1 MSTGNIRERF
11 LTIMSTRLYTQ
22 LEPQETLDLHDEL
35 ERYLRAGDPSISEAQ
50 NLSLI
55 EMLFYLSVYLGY
67 DVNAQVLYG
76 TLRDRLGE
84 RSPRLYVMNATL
96 KQINESDPEAIAYLE
111 KLLAEEYEFDSDPA
125 TYGLIAKKLLA
136 IKWELARAAG
146 QSTDELMRELV
157 ALIEKLP
164 LDPELW
170 WYLGDLYVQ
179 QGRLPEA
186 KYCFEEVVLIMPFNY
201 VAFARLAEVQYYAA
215 LREKDAKKDAMLQEA
230 LNYALRAVELSG
242 LYLKGWSFVAVT
254 AQLLQGKD
262 KVLALAVAKLKE
274 ISKVSNSNDRKA
286 ALHILESKKL
296 A

>member
-1 MSTGNIRERF
+1 MDVSGIRERF

-22 LEPQETLDLHDEL
+22 LEPQEVLDLHDEL
-35 ERYLRAGDPSISEAQ
+35 ERYLRRGDAGLSEPQ
-50 NLSLI
+50 SLSLV
-55 EMLFYLSVYLGY
+55 EMLFHLSVYLGY

-96 KQINESDPEAIAYLE
+96 KQINESDVEAIKYLE
-111 KLLAEEYEFDSDPA
+111 KLLVEEYEFDSDPA
-125 TYGLIAKKLLA
+125 TYGLLAKKLLA

-146 QSTDELMRELV
+146 QGNNTLMKELV
-157 ALIEKLP
+157 TLIEKLP

-179 QGRLPEA
+179 EGRLAEA

-201 VAFARLAEVQYYAA
+201 VGFARLSEVQYYAA
-215 LREKDAKKDAMLQEA
+215 MKEKKESKELLQES

-242 LYLKGWSFVAVT
+242 LYLKGWTFVAVT
-254 AQLLQGKD
+254 AQLLEGKD
-262 KVLALAVAKLKE
+262 KILALAVEKLKE

-286 ALHILESKKL
+286 AERILASKKL